1 MMISVWNLAWI
12 IPLSVLAGIVLAAL
26 LTAAS
31 RRDGDRR

>member
-1 MMISVWNLAWI
+1 MISVWNLAWI

-31 RRDGDRR
+31 CRDGDRR